1 MPRTVAVGS
10 KKISLVL
17 MVTMIVL
24 IMLMFSSQQ
33 IDAFAINGVG
43 RRISTAQRIRTRSQ
57 LYNNVGSSAVTIA
70 AILDQPPKPKA
81 KIRFNPIAKARQV
94 KEFFDTQLPMLRYL
108 WPRDDLRLRVY
119 LVLSMVFMFLGKW
132 FNVKVPFILQRAID
146 TVSKSAVV
154 TAAGAGA
161 GAAAGAAGGGGGLM
175 SSGTAASVLITPG
188 VLQGATAAIAFYGR
202 LNERPP
208 LLCLSRSPV
217 PVILPSNESS
227 LSELLLIVLSTHY
240 SSSSSST
247 TTLTHLS
254 SPSIQITPIPQVSPE
269 PFP

>member
-1 MPRTVAVGS
+1 MPRTEAVGS
-10 KKISLVL
+10 KKTSLVL

-33 IDAFAINGVG
+33 IDAFAVNGVG

-154 TAAGAGA
+154 TAGAAGA
-161 GAAAGAAGGGGGLM
+161 GAAAATGGGLM
-175 SSGTAASVLITPG
+175 SSSTAASVLITPG

-202 LNERPP
+202 YND
-208 LLCLSRSPV
+208 LLCCVYPFPRSC
-217 PVILPSNESS
+217 
-227 LSELLLIVLSTHY
+227 Y
-240 SSSSSST
+240 
-247 TTLTHLS
+247 
-254 SPSIQITPIPQVSPE
+254 ITPPTTHP
-269 PFP
+269 